1 MPGHTLGLSAS
12 NKSTCTVEGRV
23 KATFNDMSAESGDL
37 VYSLWSGEGQFQ
49 LDSVSGVL
57 RTVRR
62 PLDHEAAESSS
73 PTFRLVVCARV
84 RLSPRLSDC
93 INVTVNVL
101 DVNDNKPL
109 VRQVRDE
116 LRPQSSTS
124 WQGYFYI
131 A

>member
-1 MPGHTLGLSAS
+1 MPGRTLGLSTS

-23 KATFNDMSAESGDL
+23 QATFNDMSAESGDL
-37 VYSLWSGEGQFQ
+37 VYSQWSGEGQFD

-57 RTVRR
+57 RTVR
-62 PLDHEAAESSS
+62 PLDHEAAKSSS
-73 PTFRLVVCARV
+73 STFRLVVCARV

-124 WQGYFYI
+124 WQGYFYT